1 MPTDPAIPDVQP
13 ESPNQR
19 WRELID
25 KPLPLL
31 ATLFLVTAA
40 LGLPLLWISRGFS
53 LAAKIVLTVVVLL
66 YTALVLWLFYL
77 VMAWCIPRIMQG
89 FQAL

>member
-1 MPTDPAIPDVQP
+1 MSTDPAIPDIQP
-13 ESPNQR
+13 DAPNQR

-31 ATLFLVTAA
+31 ATLFFVTAA
-40 LGLPLLWISRGFS
+40 CGLPLLWMSRGFS
-53 LAAKIVLTVVVLL
+53 VTSKIILTVVVLL

-77 VMAWCIPRIMQG
+77 VMAWSITRIMNSI
-89 FQAL
+89 